1 MRTIDMDIVKQFNES
16 TKKVDVINEFIAT
29 FSQQGVVFTDQE
41 IEIIFN
47 RYATKFRDVVEHIDK
62 GETKLTSG
70 SGFSALA
77 LGSINK

>member
-1 MRTIDMDIVKQFNES
+1 MDIVKRFDES

-29 FSQQGVVFTDQE
+29 FSQKGIAFTDQE

-62 GETKLTSG
+62 GETK
-70 SGFSALA
+70 
-77 LGSINK
+77 

>member
-1 MRTIDMDIVKQFNES
+1 MNEMQQYEDSVKR
-16 TKKVDVINEFIAT
+16 VDVINEFISV

-62 GETKLTSG
+62 GETK
-70 SGFSALA
+70 
-77 LGSINK
+77 

>member
-1 MRTIDMDIVKQFNES
+1 MRITNMDVVKRN
-16 TKKVDVINEFIAT
+16 DVVNEFIAT

-62 GETKLTSG
+62 GKE
-70 SGFSALA
+70 
-77 LGSINK
+77 

>member
-1 MRTIDMDIVKQFNES
+1 MDIVKRFDES

-29 FSQQGVVFTDQE
+29 FSQKGIAFTDQE

-62 GETKLTSG
+62 GKTK
-70 SGFSALA
+70 
-77 LGSINK
+77 

>member
-1 MRTIDMDIVKQFNES
+1 MNEMEQYENSVKQ
-16 TKKVDVINEFIAT
+16 VDVINEFISA

-62 GETKLTSG
+62 GETK
-70 SGFSALA
+70 
-77 LGSINK
+77 

>member
-1 MRTIDMDIVKQFNES
+1 MDIVKRFDES

-29 FSQQGVVFTDQE
+29 FSQKGITFTDQE

-62 GETKLTSG
+62 GETK
-70 SGFSALA
+70 
-77 LGSINK
+77 

>member
-1 MRTIDMDIVKQFNES
+1 MRTTNMDAVKRS
-16 TKKVDVINEFIAT
+16 DVVNEFIAT

-62 GETKLTSG
+62 GETK
-70 SGFSALA
+70 
-77 LGSINK
+77 